1 MEVEGFKKI
10 SDGDPEPAVGASVG
24 EGVEHGV
31 AEPALLVDEEPCG
44 GGGEGVALGMKVWSE
59 MMREKDLLTSFK
71 RTISGST
78 RERKML
84 WMSSCGRRQSPMA
97 LGVEFR

>member
-31 AEPALLVDEEPCG
+31 AEPALLVDEEPRG
-44 GGGEGVALGMKVWSE
+44 GGGEGVALADEGVVGDDAGE
-59 MMREKDLLTSFK
+59 GLVNELQTHDLGKHEGEEDALDEFLWEETESNG
-71 RTISGST
+71 IGS
-78 RERKML
+78 
-84 WMSSCGRRQSPMA
+84 
-97 LGVEFR
+97 